1 MGRTLKNSLRILS
14 LQLLVLGSVSAAIA
28 APGDGTEVFLTDNIA
43 GRVVCFDVATG
54 QLERYMANGFF
65 PSAGPAG
72 MALDFDGNLYI
83 ADEGSGKIL
92 RFDAVTGQYKGAF
105 GSGFLTRPYGINYRI
120 DGNLYVS
127 DLTNDSVTRFDAATG
142 QYEGTFGTGFVNT
155 PAGMDF
161 DTAQNILF
169 VVSASTGVIVKFNPL
184 TGQYLG
190 TMGNGFLSSG
200 GITCAMDSSGD
211 LLVNDFSRVVR
222 FNPTTGQYKGIF
234 ASGFLGGA
242 YGMTVD
248 STSKVQLSTSV
259 SSASDMVLRF
269 TPDTGQY
276 QGNYGTGFFDATLS
290 NLFQP
295 RLLTV
300 NTVFTDCDVST
311 YPTSMQV
318 EIRAAGSTTPVATKT
333 VSMVNGTFKL
343 LVPPM
348 NFDISVFPTHYLR
361 KTVNIESRFSNPVVN
376 LNLVNGDGEHDNI
389 VDLGDFDRF
398 ALAFGSSFGDAN
410 YDSQVDFN
418 CDLVIDL
425 GDFDILALNFGSEG
439 DN

>member
-1 MGRTLKNSLRILS
+1 MALGVANASL
-14 LQLLVLGSVSAAIA
+14 A
-28 APGDGTEVFLTDNIA
+28 APGDGSEVFLSDNVNGKI
-43 GRVVCFDVATG
+43 VCFDVVTG
-54 QLERYMANGFF
+54 QLERYMGSGFF
-65 PSAGPAG
+65 PAAGPAG
-72 MALDFDGNLYI
+72 MALDFSGNLFV
-83 ADEGSGKIL
+83 ADEGSGRIM
-92 RFDAVTGQYKGAF
+92 RFDAVTGQYTGNF
-105 GSGFLTRPYGINYRI
+105 GTGFLTQPYGINYRI

-127 DLTNDSVTRFDAATG
+127 DLSTSRITRFDAATG
-142 QYEGTFGTGFVNT
+142 QYEGTFGTGFTAT

-161 DTAQNILF
+161 NTSQDILY
-169 VVSASTGVIVKFNPL
+169 VVSASTGAVVKFNPL

-190 TMGNGFLSSG
+190 TLGTGFLASG
-200 GITCAMDSSGD
+200 GINCAMDESGD

-222 FNPTTGQYKGIF
+222 LNPTTGQYKGIF

-242 YGMTVD
+242 YGMMVD
-248 STSKVQLSTSV
+248 STSKVQLSTFV
-259 SSASDMVLRF
+259 SSASDMILRF

-276 QGNYGTGFFDATLS
+276 QGNYGTGFFNASLS

-311 YPTSMQV
+311 YPVSMQV
-318 EIRAAGSTTPVATKT
+318 EIRAAGTTAPVITKT
-333 VSMVNGTFKL
+333 VTMVNGTFTML
-343 LVPPM
+343 IPPM

-361 KTVNIESRFSNPVVN
+361 KTVNIESRFSNPSLT

-418 CDLVIDL
+418 CDLVVDL